1 MFVPSLRK
9 SFGLFVGLAVF
20 VVAAWPRPPGL
31 GRPCG
36 AAR

>member
-9 SFGLFVGLAVF
+9 SFGLFVGLVML
-20 VVAAWPRPPGL
+20 VVAAWLRPPGL
-31 GRPCG
+31 GRLCG

>member
-9 SFGLFVGLAVF
+9 SFGLFVGLVML
-20 VVAAWPRPPGL
+20 VVAARLRPPGL

-36 AAR
+36 AAG